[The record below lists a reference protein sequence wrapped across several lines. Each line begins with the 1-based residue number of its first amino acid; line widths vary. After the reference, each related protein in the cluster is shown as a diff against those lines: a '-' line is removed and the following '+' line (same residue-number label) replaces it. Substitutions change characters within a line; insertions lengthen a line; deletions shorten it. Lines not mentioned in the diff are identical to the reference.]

1 LINLLTYNECKID
14 DRGRLRIP
22 IDLIGKLPESDKSK
36 FVLNR
41 GLDGY
46 ISMFPLSSWEST
58 SAKVNKLNQYKE
70 KNRKFKRFFFKG
82 AEMVE
87 VDSSG
92 RILLPKQLIAFSE
105 IEKEVVLVAYGENIE
120 IWAKEKYNAAYDK
133 EPENFSD
140 MAESVLGGDIDDLD

>member
-1 LINLLTYNECKID
+1 MINLLAYSECKID
-14 DRGRLRIP
+14 DRGRLRLP
-22 IDLIGKLPESDKSK
+22 VDLVNKLPESDKNK

-41 GLDGY
+41 GLDGFV
-46 ISMFPLSSWEST
+46 SMFPLSYWETT
-58 SAKVNKLNQYKE
+58 SAKVNKLNQYK
-70 KNRKFKRFFFKG
+70 KQNREFKRFFFRG

-92 RILLPKQLIAFSE
+92 RILLPKHLLEFSG

-120 IWAKEKYNAAYDK
+120 IWSKEKYKTAYDK

-140 MAESVLGGDIDDLD
+140 MAESVLGGDIDDMD